1 MIKKTVTQERIK
13 KRMTDTFQRQANVT
27 QDLIMKYTVEQRND
41 KNETERNNIFSARS
55 YKGGILVLAH

>member
-55 YKGGILVLAH
+55 Y